1 MKKIAIVTRKIITG
15 GIEKALISMLEI
27 MPKDKFDITLFVMT
41 RGGEFEEYIPKHVKI
56 KCLYGE
62 ENSVKE
68 KIIGQLKKADII
80 GAIKVPLYTILAI
93 KAQKVYRQELYLSK
107 ILPKQT
113 EKFDLAIAYHTPAS
127 FPVRYVSE
135 HLSAKK
141 KVAWIHSDV
150 EVYKN
155 ELESYIE
162 YYKKFE
168 KIYCVSKY
176 GKYKFDNQYPK
187 MKYKTE
193 VIYNIINNE
202 QIYNLANEYKAFQD
216 NFDGIKIL
224 TVGRLTKQKGC
235 DILPKVVSDILE
247 NQFNIRWY
255 VVGDG
260 EERENIIK
268 EIRVLGL
275 EERLVLVGTKNNPYP
290 YFKECDI
297 YVQPS
302 RHEGYCLTLAEA
314 KRFNKPIVTT
324 DFVGALE
331 QIENNKTGLI
341 VKFNS
346 FEIKDSILKLIKDNE
361 FKKNISKNL
370 ENINYNNNNTL
381 EKLYDL
387 IN

>member
-1 MKKIAIVTRKIITG
+1 MKKIAIVTRKMITG

-27 MPKDKFDITLFVMT
+27 MPKDKFDITLFVMA
-41 RGGEFEEYIPKHVKI
+41 RGGEFEEYIPKQVKI

-68 KIIGQLKKADII
+68 KIIGKLKKTDII
-80 GAIKVPLYTILAI
+80 GAIKIPLYTALSI
-93 KAQKVYRQELYLSK
+93 KAKKVYEQERYLSK

-127 FPVRYVSE
+127 FPVIYVSE
-135 HLSAKK
+135 HLNAKK

-155 ELESYIE
+155 ELENYID
-162 YYKKFE
+162 YYDKFE

-176 GKYKFDNQYPK
+176 GKDKFDNQYHK
-187 MKYKTE
+187 MKDKTD

-202 QIYNLANEYKAFQD
+202 QIYNLADEYKAFED
-216 NFDGIKIL
+216 NFDGIRIL
-224 TVGRLTKQKGC
+224 TVGRLTKEKGI
-235 DILPKVVSDILE
+235 DIIPKIIYTILE
-247 NQFNIRWY
+247 NRFNIRWY
-255 VVGDG
+255 VVGTG
-260 EERENIIK
+260 EERENIIN
-268 EIRVLGL
+268 EIKVLGL
-275 EERLVLVGTKNNPYP
+275 EERLILVGTKNNPYP

-331 QIENNKTGLI
+331 QIKNNETGLI
-341 VKFNS
+341 VKFDEC
-346 FEIKDSILKLIKDNE
+346 EIEKSILKLIKNE
-361 FKKNISKNL
+361 KLRERLCNNLKK
-370 ENINYNNNNTL
+370 INYENDTL
-381 EKLYDL
+381 EGLYAL

>member
-1 MKKIAIVTRKIITG
+1 MKKIAIVTRKMITG

-27 MPKDKFDITLFVMT
+27 MLKDKFDITLFVMA
-41 RGGEFEEYIPKHVKI
+41 RGGEFEEYIPKQVKI

-68 KIIGQLKKADII
+68 KIIGKLKRADII
-80 GAIKVPLYTILAI
+80 GAIKIPLYTALAI
-93 KAQKVYRQELYLSK
+93 KAKKGYEQERYLSK

-127 FPVRYVSE
+127 FPVIYVSE
-135 HLSAKK
+135 HLNAKK

-155 ELESYIE
+155 ELENYID
-162 YYKKFE
+162 YYENFE

-176 GKYKFDNQYPK
+176 GKDKFDNQYHK
-187 MKYKTE
+187 MKDKTD

-202 QIYNLANEYKAFQD
+202 QIYNLADEYKAFED
-216 NFDGIKIL
+216 NFDGIRIL
-224 TVGRLTKQKGC
+224 TVGRLTKQKGT
-235 DILPKVVSDILE
+235 DIIPKIIYTILE
-247 NQFNIRWY
+247 NRFNIRWY

-260 EERENIIK
+260 EERETIIN
-268 EIRVLGL
+268 EIKVLGL
-275 EERLVLVGTKNNPYP
+275 EERLILVGTKNNPYP

-331 QIENNKTGLI
+331 QIKNNETGLI
-341 VKFNS
+341 VKFDEC
-346 FEIKDSILKLIKDNE
+346 EIEKSVLKLIKDE
-361 FKKNISKNL
+361 KLRERLCSNL
-370 ENINYNNNNTL
+370 EKINYKNDTL
-381 EKLYDL
+381 EGLYAL

>member
-1 MKKIAIVTRKIITG
+1 MKKIAIVTRKMITG

-27 MPKDKFDITLFVMT
+27 MPKDKFDITLFVMA
-41 RGGEFEEYIPKHVKI
+41 RGGEFEEYIPKQVKI

-68 KIIGQLKKADII
+68 KIIGKLKRADII
-80 GAIKVPLYTILAI
+80 GSIKIPLYTALSI
-93 KAQKVYRQELYLSK
+93 KAKKVYEQERYLSK

-127 FPVRYVSE
+127 FSVIYVSE
-135 HLSAKK
+135 HLNAKK

-155 ELESYIE
+155 ELENYID
-162 YYKKFE
+162 YYEKFE

-176 GKYKFDNQYPK
+176 GKDKFDNQYHK
-187 MKYKTE
+187 MRDKTD

-202 QIYNLANEYKAFQD
+202 QIYNLADEYKAFED
-216 NFDGIKIL
+216 NFDGIRIL
-224 TVGRLTKQKGC
+224 TVGRLTKQKGT
-235 DILPKVVSDILE
+235 DIIPKIIYTILE
-247 NQFNIRWY
+247 NRFNIRWY

-260 EERENIIK
+260 EERENIIN
-268 EIRVLGL
+268 EIKVLGL
-275 EERLVLVGTKNNPYP
+275 EERLILVGTKNNPYP

-331 QIENNKTGLI
+331 QINNNETGLI
-341 VKFNS
+341 VKFDEC
-346 FEIKDSILKLIKDNE
+346 EIEKSVLKLIKDE
-361 FKKNISKNL
+361 KLRERLCSNL
-370 ENINYNNNNTL
+370 EKINYKNDTL
-381 EKLYDL
+381 EGLYAL